1 MAEAV
6 LADAPSC
13 AIGEFGRGVIAKVQ
27 AAAFLHHGDSH
38 LGITHARA
46 ATSQRSSA
54 QLELETITLH
64 RVSLR
69 LTPHARRLIWLSA
82 HAPLFRAHPLPAVF
96 ANMWHGSRIGRPR
109 ESE

>member
-27 AAAFLHHGDSH
+27 APALLHHGDSH

-54 QLELETITLH
+54 QLELETIALH
-64 RVSLR
+64 GASLR
-69 LTPHARRLIWLSA
+69 LTPRPRRTIWLSA
-82 HAPLFRAHPLPAVF
+82 HASFLRAHQLPAVF
-96 ANMWHGSRIGRPR
+96 ANIWHGSRIRRAR